1 MAWKI
6 SSLDICIIIMSLL
19 IMNGPIFGI
28 INGPDF
34 RSALCL
40 IFALAGLKV
49 GGEGV
54 H

>member
-1 MAWKI
+1 
-6 SSLDICIIIMSLL
+6 
-19 IMNGPIFGI
+19 MNGPIFGI

-34 RSALCL
+34 TSALSL